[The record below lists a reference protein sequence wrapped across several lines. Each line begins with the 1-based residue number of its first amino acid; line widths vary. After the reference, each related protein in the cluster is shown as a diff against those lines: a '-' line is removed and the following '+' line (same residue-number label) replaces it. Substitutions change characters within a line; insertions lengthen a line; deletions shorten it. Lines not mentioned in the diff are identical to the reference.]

1 MMIKLT
7 ISSNVLSIAIP
18 AEMKSQAPLLLKRI
32 WRHEFGNKSNFILEL
47 SEAVQEFVED
57 AKLSRHVL
65 VCH

>member
-1 MMIKLT
+1 MIKIT

-32 WRHEFGNKSNFILEL
+32 WRQEFGHRSNFILEL
-47 SEAVQEFVED
+47 TEAVQEFIED
-57 AKLSRHVL
+57 AKLSHHVL